1 MAPPSTMTTP
11 PEPPSAPR
19 PGSLDR
25 LLRLFSDVRPGEGV
39 TAVLLLVSLFLLLAG
54 YYILKTVREP
64 LILTL
69 GGAEM
74 KSYAAAGQAL
84 ALMVFVPL
92 YGWIA
97 SRVDRLKLI
106 VILLLFFIANIE
118 LFYLGGQI
126 GVPYLGFVFY
136 VWVGIFSLASIAQ
149 FWAYAN
155 DLYSKPAGDRLFPII
170 AIGATAGSPVGTW
183 VCKKLFEAG
192 FHAYSILHFT
202 VVLLVVHLVL
212 YVVVNRRESARGGQ
226 SRTTAQT
233 ALGGPDG
240 FSLVLASPYL
250 RLVVLLL
257 VLLNTVNTTG
267 EYIIGRLLVST
278 ANAAAAADPH
288 FSKEAFIGSFYG
300 SYFLWVNI
308 AAVTIQAF
316 LVSRIVKYLGIAG
329 VILALPLVALGA
341 YSVMALGASF
351 AVVRWAKSAE
361 NATDYSVMNTGK
373 QMLWLPTSREEKYKA
388 KQAADTF
395 FVRTGDLFSAGIVFV
410 GTTWLALGV
419 PGFAFSNVI
428 LTVAWL
434 AVAILLLRE
443 HRRVMA
449 RAAKAEAA

>member
-1 MAPPSTMTTP
+1 MPS
-11 PEPPSAPR
+11 EPPPHSPPPAP
-19 PGSLDR
+19 GFLDR
-25 LLRLFSDVRPGEGV
+25 LLRLFSDVRPGEGA
-39 TAVLLLVSLFLLLAG
+39 TAALLLVSLFLLLAG

-74 KSYAAAGQAL
+74 KAYAAAGQAL

-92 YGWIA
+92 YSWLA

-106 VILLLFFIANIE
+106 LILLLFFIANIE
-118 LFYLGGQI
+118 MFYLGGQL

-155 DLYSKPAGDRLFPII
+155 DLYSKQAGDRLFPII

-212 YVVVNRRESARGGQ
+212 YVVVNRRDSGRGGQ
-226 SRTTAQT
+226 ARAVAQT
-233 ALGGPDG
+233 TLGGPGG
-240 FSLVLASPYL
+240 FSLVFRSPYL
-250 RLVVLLL
+250 RLLVLLL

-267 EYIIGRLLVST
+267 EYIISRLVVST
-278 ANAAAAADPH
+278 AHAAAAADPH
-288 FSKEAFIGSFYG
+288 FSAEAFIGSFYG
-300 SYFLWVNI
+300 SYFFWVNI
-308 AAVTIQAF
+308 AAVVIQAF

-329 VILALPLVALGA
+329 VILALPVVALGA
-341 YSVMALGASF
+341 YSVIAMGASF
-351 AVVRWAKSAE
+351 AVVRWAKTAE

-395 FVRTGDLFSAGIVFV
+395 FVRTGDLFSAGIVYA
-410 GTTWLALGV
+410 GTTWLAFGV
-419 PGFAFSNVI
+419 PGFAFSNVV

-434 AVAILLLRE
+434 GVAFLLLRE
-443 HRRVMA
+443 HRRVVA
-449 RAAKAEAA
+449 QAQKTEAA